1 MPKCTRKRVIIRKKG
16 SKKIIASFMGRQG
29 SGCGPR
35 KEPKPPPKEFRDA
48 MRDISRSCRKVE
60 EPFTKAFG
68 KCVRQGF
75 RSRNLVSQRA

>member
-1 MPKCTRKRVIIRKKG
+1 MAAKCTRKRIVIKKG
-16 SKKIIASFMGRQG
+16 RKVIADFMGHSG
-29 SGCGPR
+29 SGCAPR
-35 KEPKPPPKEFRDA
+35 RKPKPPPKEFRDA